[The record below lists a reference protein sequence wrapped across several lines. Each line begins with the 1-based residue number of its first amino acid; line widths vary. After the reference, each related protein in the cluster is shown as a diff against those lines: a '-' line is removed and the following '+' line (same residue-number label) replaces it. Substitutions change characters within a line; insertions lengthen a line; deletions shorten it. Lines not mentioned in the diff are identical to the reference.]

1 MNLRDLEKRR
11 KHLQE
16 SIDEVRSGLYTAGW
30 DGFRQM
36 EFLDKLIECFSTKKE
51 GKPLSKTEARIV
63 FDKVYGFQKQKEE
76 LTQYIS
82 AQNYLNSQ
90 AGSNVLFSKILCFV
104 GPPGVGKTVFARIIS
119 EILGKEFYLI
129 PLSGK
134 SEAIVLTGDL
144 PSFKMASC
152 GQIVE
157 AIIKTKSTNL
167 VILLDEV
174 DKAGEISKTAG
185 GEIPGIRKALLEI
198 LDPLQ
203 NKEFKDQYIDA
214 KIDLSQITFVL
225 TANTVDDLDPA
236 LKSRIEIIELEGYS
250 PQDKK
255 HIAKLILEELFE
267 KVNYLNYKYL
277 EISDAAWE
285 KLISLTHEEGV
296 RQIKQGINKI
306 LIYCYD
312 KWAEDHNNNRS
323 PRKILIDPAKIEE
336 IIPKE
341 FVAIDKQE
349 QKCLKEEKER
359 EELINLDKQWRNNQR
374 QFQNKL
380 LIMLGI
386 VVFLL
391 AVMIVIKI
399 FKKRSKKKFTQ

>member
-1 MNLRDLEKRR
+1 
-11 KHLQE
+11 
-16 SIDEVRSGLYTAGW
+16 
-30 DGFRQM
+30 M

-312 KWAEDHNNNRS
+312 K
-323 PRKILIDPAKIEE
+323 
-336 IIPKE
+336 
-341 FVAIDKQE
+341 
-349 QKCLKEEKER
+349 
-359 EELINLDKQWRNNQR
+359 
-374 QFQNKL
+374 
-380 LIMLGI
+380 
-386 VVFLL
+386 
-391 AVMIVIKI
+391 
-399 FKKRSKKKFTQ
+399 